1 MATFSRNA
9 IKIDSTLVTI
19 DLQIHAV
26 DQWQAVLL
34 VLIFESKVVNAVVLA
49 LLHQPFLLNFICQT
63 VNHKR
68 GRTFI

>member
-63 VNHKR
+63 VKYKR
-68 GRTFI
+68 GRTSI